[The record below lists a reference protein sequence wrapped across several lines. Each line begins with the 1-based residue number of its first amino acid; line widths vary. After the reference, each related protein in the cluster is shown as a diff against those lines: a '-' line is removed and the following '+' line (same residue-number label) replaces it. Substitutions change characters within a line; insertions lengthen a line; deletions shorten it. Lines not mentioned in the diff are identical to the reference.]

1 MYMKSFNDDVVI
13 YTQHTRYK
21 RLKKHQCKHAIQ
33 TDLKLV
39 PFICKKKKKKEEMN
53 GIAIIVSPSYNNFE
67 DKLEV
72 INYKLILFQLIQ
84 LISLLFYCFGEI
96 VVFSC

>member
-1 MYMKSFNDDVVI
+1 M
-13 YTQHTRYK
+13 QACGYK
-21 RLKKHQCKHAIQ
+21 HDIQ

-39 PFICKKKKKKEEMN
+39 PFTWKKKKMN

-72 INYKLILFQLIQ
+72 INY
-84 LISLLFYCFGEI
+84 
-96 VVFSC
+96 

>member
-1 MYMKSFNDDVVI
+1 M
-13 YTQHTRYK
+13 QACGYK
-21 RLKKHQCKHAIQ
+21 HDIQ

-39 PFICKKKKKKEEMN
+39 PFICKKKKRKMN

-72 INYKLILFQLIQ
+72 INY
-84 LISLLFYCFGEI
+84 
-96 VVFSC
+96 